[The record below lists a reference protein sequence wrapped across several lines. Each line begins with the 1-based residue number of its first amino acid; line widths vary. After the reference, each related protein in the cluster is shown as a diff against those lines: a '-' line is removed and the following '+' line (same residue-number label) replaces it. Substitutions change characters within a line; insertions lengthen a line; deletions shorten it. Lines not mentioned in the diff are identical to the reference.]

1 MNHPDP
7 IDIRPARRRDAP
19 LLAEFFARVPSA
31 SGDAA
36 LSASRAALRNHVLAI
51 RADEPACP
59 VGRLLG
65 TCLVAPAAGR
75 CALLFPP
82 RLIAWDDDLAAGLL
96 RAAAALAC
104 RAGARFIQTRTD
116 LPAVASASLL
126 RRSSRFG
133 CEGWKAGPDPASPL
147 ARALGRAGFDRLAVL
162 VYLRR
167 AVWPLDRHLLLP
179 AGLRWCHYSPFRRR
193 QFAQTIARTY
203 EDSLDCPKMAGL
215 RTVRQ
220 TIAAHRHTGR
230 FSPRTWWIALD
241 GREAVGISLLNNFQ
255 GRGELVYLGT
265 VPEARR
271 RGIGRALLCRA
282 IRDTAEMGLP
292 QMGLAVD
299 ADNVPAVRLYQSM
312 GFKEIRRRLTWFIP
326 ADRLDSLNF

>member
-36 LSASRAALRNHVLAI
+36 LSASSAALRNHVLAI
-51 RADEPACP
+51 RADE
-59 VGRLLG
+59 LLG

-75 CALLFPP
+75 CAAIFPP
-82 RLIAWDDDLAAGLL
+82 RFVAWDDDLAAGLL
-96 RAAAALAC
+96 RAAAAMAC

-116 LPAVASASLL
+116 LPAVASV
-126 RRSSRFG
+126 
-133 CEGWKAGPDPASPL
+133 KAGPDPASPL

-220 TIAAHRHTGR
+220 TIAAHRHTGQ

-326 ADRLDSLNF
+326 ADRLDSLDL